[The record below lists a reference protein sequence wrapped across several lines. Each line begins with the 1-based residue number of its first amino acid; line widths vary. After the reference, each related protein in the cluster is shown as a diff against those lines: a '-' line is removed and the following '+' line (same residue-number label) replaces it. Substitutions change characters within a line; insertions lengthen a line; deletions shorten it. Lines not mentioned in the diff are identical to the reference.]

1 VIAAAAACSLSE
13 DPPVTPPAADPPFA
27 VRLAGVTKRYG
38 ARTVLEGVSFDVQP
52 GITGLVGPNGAGK
65 STLVRAILGLVRL
78 AGGSVRVFSLDPAAE
93 PSRVRRLI
101 GVVPEDDA
109 SVPGLAGVEMVQ
121 YAARLSGLPA
131 TEALRR
137 AHEVLD
143 WCDAGQER
151 YRAVETL
158 SVGMRQ
164 KVAFAAALVHDPAL
178 VILDEPTNGL
188 DPLERRAMLGRLVAL
203 ARDHGKTIL
212 VSTHVLR
219 DVQSICDSLVLLV
232 RGRVRLAG
240 SVAALTGGAAH
251 EFLLRGEGPLA
262 EAAAA
267 LCRRGIPARLAADGQ
282 GLDVELVDPARTA
295 DLWEKVHETGV
306 RAWSLEP
313 RQTPLE
319 DVFLAALA
327 EADAADR
334 PGRQHAPA

>member
-1 VIAAAAACSLSE
+1 MFGFL
-13 DPPVTPPAADPPFA
+13 
-27 VRLAGVTKRYG
+27 
-38 ARTVLEGVSFDVQP
+38 
-52 GITGLVGPNGAGK
+52 GPNGSGK
-65 STLVRAILGLVRL
+65 TTTIRMLLGLASATAGTISLLGHPIPSEQEL
-78 AGGSVRVFSLDPAAE
+78 ALPKVGALVEGPAFYPYLSGRKNLLRMDAADRFSDAITRAMRVQSALTRVGLTNAAE
-93 PSRVRRLI
+93 KKAGNYSLGMKQRL
-101 GVVPEDDA
+101 
-109 SVPGLAGVEMVQ
+109 GLAN
-121 YAARLSGLPA
+121 
-131 TEALRR
+131 ALLKPR
-137 AHEVLD
+137 EL
-143 WCDAGQER
+143 
-151 YRAVETL
+151 L
-158 SVGMRQ
+158 
-164 KVAFAAALVHDPAL
+164 
-178 VILDEPTNGL
+178 ILDEPTNGL

-267 LCRRGIPARLAADGQ
+267 LCRRGIPARLAADGR
-282 GLDVELVDPARTA
+282 GLDVDMVDPTRTA
-295 DLWEKVHETGV
+295 DLWETVHETGV

-319 DVFLAALA
+319 DVFLGALA

-334 PGRQHAPA
+334 PGSQHAPA